1 MHLAADAQEGKMPS
15 PTEFCLFIAAFVA
28 AYAFGD
34 DVLSRLRA
42 RSSRPRDKKKRL
54 LLTLASIAALA
65 FAAAAMALVSAGEGS
80 HAITSTGS
88 PSATDQN
95 SGTVTL
101 HVQTTGV
108 RV

>member
-1 MHLAADAQEGKMPS
+1 MHLAADAQECKMPS

-34 DVLSRLRA
+34 DVLRHLRV
-42 RSSRPRDKKKRL
+42 RSSQPRGKRKRL

-65 FAAAAMALVSAGEGS
+65 FAAAAMALVGAGGGS

-88 PSATDQN
+88 PSATDHN
-95 SGTVTL
+95 LGNVTL
-101 HVQTTGV
+101 HIQTTGI